1 MNGPGQNV
9 ANNDEDGFPM
19 PMILMLV
26 TNQPDIAQ
34 EAQSAGI
41 DRIFVDLEILGKR
54 DRQGHLDTVI
64 SSHSLDDIPKIR
76 NVLDRSDLLVRIN
89 PFHEG
94 TGFEITEA
102 ISRGADIL
110 MLPMFKTAKEV
121 VFFVKQVNKRATTN
135 LLLET
140 PQALVRIDEILE
152 VEGIDEIHI
161 GLNDLH
167 LGMGLDFMFEL
178 LSGGIIDYLSEKI
191 KPKGIRFGF
200 GGVARIGQGT
210 LPADM
215 ILAEH
220 YRLGS
225 EMVILSRDFHG
236 RATTIEQL
244 RKNLDLKF
252 EVSKIRDY
260 EKILL
265 DRTPEEFQIIREE
278 IIRRIRNIVK
288 NIAP

>member
-1 MNGPGQNV
+1 
-9 ANNDEDGFPM
+9 
-19 PMILMLV
+19 L
-26 TNQPDIAQ
+26 T
-34 EAQSAGI
+34 
-41 DRIFVDLEILGKR
+41 DLEILGKQ

-76 NVLDRSDLLVRIN
+76 NVLDKSDLLVRIN
-89 PFHEG
+89 PIHEG

-102 ISRGADIL
+102 VSRGADIL
-110 MLPMFKTAKEV
+110 MLPMFSAAKEV
-121 VFFVKQVNKRATTN
+121 ELFVKQVDKRATTN

-167 LGMGLDFMFEL
+167 LGMGLGFMFEL

-236 RATTIEQL
+236 RATSLEEL
-244 RKNLDLKF
+244 RSNLNLSE
-252 EVSKIRDY
+252 EVRKIR
-260 EKILL
+260 EL
-265 DRTPEEFQIIREE
+265 E
-278 IIRRIRNIVK
+278 RRLETTEDEWFNGNQRRVRGIVK
-288 NIAP
+288 SIVAHKEN

>member
-1 MNGPGQNV
+1 MK
-9 ANNDEDGFPM
+9 
-19 PMILMLV
+19 LMLI

-41 DRIFVDLEILGKR
+41 DRIFVDLEILGKKE
-54 DRQGHLDTVI
+54 RQGLLDTVI
-64 SSHSLDDIPKIR
+64 SSHTIEDISEIR
-76 NVLDRSDLLVRIN
+76 KVLTSSDLFVRIN
-89 PFHEG
+89 PIHDR
-94 TGFEITEA
+94 TEYEVSEA
-102 ISRGADIL
+102 VSRGADII
-110 MLPMFKTAKEV
+110 MLPMFKTAEEV
-121 VFFVKQVNKRATTN
+121 ELFVKQVNKRATTS

-140 PQALVRIDEILE
+140 TQAMVRVDEILE

-178 LSGGIIDYLSEKI
+178 LSGGIIDYLCEKI
-191 KPKGIRFGF
+191 KSKGIRFGF
-200 GGVARIGQGT
+200 GGIARIGQGT

-236 RATTIEQL
+236 RATTLKEL
-244 RKNLDLKF
+244 RNNLDMSK
-252 EVSKIRDY
+252 EVSQIRAL
-260 EKILL
+260 EKTFEATDAKWFL
-265 DRTPEEFQIIREE
+265 ENQIR
-278 IIRRIRNIVK
+278 VK
-288 NIAP
+288 EMVKSLVTKKDNENR